1 MEGNSIRIEIV
12 YKSKTSIVSNLPNT
26 FNNQEIVNNLIEWYC
41 TKSWNVMRLR
51 IDNSLIL
58 LDRVNIEVIIVNYEN
73 VNSSEE

>member
-41 TKSWNVMRLR
+41 TKSWDVMRLR

-73 VNSSEE
+73 VNYSEE